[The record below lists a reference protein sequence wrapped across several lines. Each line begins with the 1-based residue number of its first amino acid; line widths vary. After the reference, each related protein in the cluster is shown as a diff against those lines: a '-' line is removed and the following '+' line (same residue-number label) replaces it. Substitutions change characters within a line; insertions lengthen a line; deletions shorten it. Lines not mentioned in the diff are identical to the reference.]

1 MFSVPA
7 ILGFLAR
14 AASSRLAG
22 FLWHNAKYIAA
33 ALLVAFAFHKGRVAE
48 RTAQELAAARSTIAL
63 LEAVSRRNADAA
75 MAAQHNAVTRG
86 QQADAL
92 QVKVDAYAHE
102 LLARRSEVELLE
114 QQNDETVAD
123 YEKRLQAA
131 ARASAKA
138 SGKERVGVSC
148 GCTLSRRDL
157 ERLREIH

>member
-1 MFSVPA
+1 MVFSVSA
-7 ILGFLAR
+7 IIGLLAQ
-14 AASSRLAG
+14 AASSRVVG

-63 LEAVSRRNADAA
+63 LEAVSRRNAEAA

-92 QVKVDAYAHE
+92 QVKAEAYARE
-102 LLARRSEVELLE
+102 LLARRSEVQLLE
-114 QQNDETVAD
+114 QRNDETVED

-131 ARASAKA
+131 AKA
-138 SGKERVGVSC
+138 SGKAKVGVSC
-148 GCTLSRRDL
+148 GCTLSRHDL
-157 ERLREIH
+157 ERLREIR

>member
-1 MFSVPA
+1 MFSVSA
-7 ILGFLAR
+7 ILGVLAQ

-63 LEAVSRRNADAA
+63 LEAVSQRNADAA

-92 QVKVDAYAHE
+92 QVKVETYARE
-102 LLARRSEVELLE
+102 LLAHRSDIELLE
-114 QQNDETVAD
+114 QRNDETVED

-131 ARASAKA
+131 AQSAGKA